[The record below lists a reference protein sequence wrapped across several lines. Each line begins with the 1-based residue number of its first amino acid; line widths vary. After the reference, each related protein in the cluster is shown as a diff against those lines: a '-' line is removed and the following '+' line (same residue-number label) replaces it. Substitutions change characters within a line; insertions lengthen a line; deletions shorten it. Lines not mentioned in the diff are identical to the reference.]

1 MPPSN
6 AKALPAK
13 PVQLASKEQ
22 ALFKE
27 LLSLYET
34 RQYKKAVKTAD
45 TILKKV
51 PTHGGALFPMRR
63 PGVLISVGWT
73 ETMCMK
79 GLVLTNMP
87 GKREEGVELVR
98 KGLALGLESHICWH
112 VYGLVLKSDKNYAQ
126 ALGAYNRALKY
137 DVDNMNILRDAA
149 QLQMQLRLYDQLVQT
164 RHTLL
169 ELRPTMRQSWVALAV
184 AYQISGDPENA
195 DKVLNHYK
203 LMIKN
208 VPDYDLEH
216 SELLLYHLRIKEGL
230 GKHDEVLAALDVY
243 SKQRQILDR
252 TSIVEFRARNLSKA
266 NRKPEAAH
274 EWTTLIEQ
282 NYESYAYYRGLL
294 ATQDIDLDNLTPDSR
309 PLALAALKKLV
320 SQYPAATA
328 PKRLLLDV
336 AQGEEFRPLVEP
348 YLWNGLSR
356 GIPSL
361 FVDIKS
367 LYKDD
372 EKRRVAEEIME
383 GFSSKLGQE
392 EKPQDSKPTTNGTNG
407 DATPEP
413 PTTYLWTLYYLGQ
426 HYSYCGDQPKAL
438 ALLDT
443 AVEHTP
449 TLPELY
455 LARGRA
461 LKRAGDYIGAL
472 AAVEAARALDGQD
485 RWLNGKSAKYAM
497 RAGRLED
504 AQAMLGLFTRK
515 DAVSPS
521 ADLQEMQSLVFLMQE
536 GEAFRRLG
544 KLPMAL
550 KRFSAVA
557 QIFDDMWD
565 DQFDFHSYCIRRY
578 TLGTYSEYM
587 LFTLGVVYMRL
598 MLECSTIDWEDGLKG
613 HAAYRKA
620 AVEAAKAS
628 IPCLSGACII
638 DRYIRFISDYMT
650 NPVLLLR
657 VPRTI
662 GTELSAEEKK
672 AKAKATKAASKEP
685 KKPAPNAKDDEIQP
699 PKDEDP
705 DGLKAFG
712 QPKPLDQALK
722 LLRPLE
728 TLGVKDTNV
737 WLAVYDVAMRRQKYL
752 QALKA
757 LNTAKSISPDHHEL
771 HWRVVDFRLQTS
783 SESVASSLN
792 TSIKSA
798 IESSL
803 ANLIPLEQSPEAFNA
818 EHLQRHTNPQ
828 AKIGG
833 ALAVLR
839 IQGHGAGR
847 AEAEDLVF
855 QMLHPEAN
863 ASVQNCLEG
872 LRILGDVL
880 KSERVDEFRTAGAEL
895 FPLSTAMRTPQEL
908 EVLRNE
914 LAGASQKVEEAKPL
928 QVASEE

>member
-1 MPPSN
+1 MPPP
-6 AKALPAK
+6 KALPAPTK

-51 PTHGGALFPMRR
+51 PAHG
-63 PGVLISVGWT
+63 

-79 GLVLTNMP
+79 GLVFTNMP
-87 GKREEGVELVR
+87 GKRDEGVELVR

-184 AYQISGDPENA
+184 AYQISA
-195 DKVLNHYK
+195 
-203 LMIKN
+203 
-208 VPDYDLEH
+208 
-216 SELLLYHLRIKEGL
+216 
-230 GKHDEVLAALDVY
+230 
-243 SKQRQILDR
+243 
-252 TSIVEFRARNLSKA
+252 
-266 NRKPEAAH
+266 
-274 EWTTLIEQ
+274 
-282 NYESYAYYRGLL
+282 
-294 ATQDIDLDNLTPDSR
+294 
-309 PLALAALKKLV
+309 
-320 SQYPAATA
+320 
-328 PKRLLLDV
+328 
-336 AQGEEFRPLVEP
+336 
-348 YLWNGLSR
+348 
-356 GIPSL
+356 
-361 FVDIKS
+361 
-367 LYKDD
+367 
-372 EKRRVAEEIME
+372 
-383 GFSSKLGQE
+383 
-392 EKPQDSKPTTNGTNG
+392 NGTNG

-413 PTTYLWTLYYLGQ
+413 PTTYLWTLYYLAQ
-426 HYSYCGDQPKAL
+426 HYSYCGDQSKAL
-438 ALLDT
+438 AILDT
-443 AVEHTP
+443 AIEHTP

-461 LKRAGDYIGAL
+461 LKRAGDYVGAF

-485 RWLNGKSAKYAM
+485 RWLNGKSAKYAL

-504 AQAMLGLFTRK
+504 AQALLGMFTRK
-515 DAVSPS
+515 DAVSPA
-521 ADLQEMQSLVFLMQE
+521 ADLQEMQSLVFLIQE
-536 GEAFRRLG
+536 GEAFRRAG

-557 QIFDDMWD
+557 QVFDDIWD

-578 TLGTYSEYM
+578 TLGTYSD
-587 LFTLGVVYMRL
+587 
-598 MLECSTIDWEDGLKG
+598 TIDWEDGLKG

-620 AVEAAKAS
+620 AVEAAK
-628 IPCLSGACII
+628 I
-638 DRYIRFISDYMT
+638 YIRLHDEPGLIAACT
-650 NPVLLLR
+650 PK
-657 VPRTI
+657 
-662 GTELSAEEKK
+662 LSAAEKK
-672 AKAKATKAASKEP
+672 AKAKATKVASKEP

-705 DGLKAFG
+705 DGLKAFS

-728 TLGVKDTNV
+728 TLGVKDIDV
-737 WLAVYDVAMRRQKYL
+737 WLAVYDVAMRRQKHL

-757 LNTAKSISPDHHEL
+757 LNTAKSISPDHYEL

-783 SESVASSLN
+783 SESVASSLD
-792 TSIKSA
+792 TSIKSV

-803 ANLIPLEQSPEAFNA
+803 PNLIPLEQSPEAFNA
-818 EHLQRHTNPQ
+818 EYLQRHTNPR
-828 AKIGG
+828 AKLGG

-839 IQGHGAGR
+839 IHGHDTGR
-847 AEAEDLVF
+847 AEAEDLIF

-863 ASVQNCLEG
+863 ASVQDCLEG
-872 LRILGDVL
+872 LRILCDVL
-880 KSERVDEFRTAGAEL
+880 KSERADEFRTASAGL
-895 FPLSTAMRTPQEL
+895 FLLSTAMRTSQEL
-908 EVLRNE
+908 EALRNE

-928 QVASEE
+928 QVPAEEESDTVAK